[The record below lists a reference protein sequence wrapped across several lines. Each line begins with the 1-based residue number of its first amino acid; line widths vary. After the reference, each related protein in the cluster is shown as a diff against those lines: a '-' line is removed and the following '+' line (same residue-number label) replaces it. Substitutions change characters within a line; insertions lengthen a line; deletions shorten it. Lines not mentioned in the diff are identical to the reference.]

1 MFKKLLILGGLLALV
16 GLVLFGT
23 QFRGFVKTTHAYVK
37 NTVQDNIPME
47 FQIERA
53 RGMIKDLVPE
63 VRKNMMVIAKEEV
76 EVKQLGEQIA
86 QTETRLAKDKEQI
99 LKLKSDLAGGQSV
112 FTYAGRTYTADQVKG
127 DLANRFDRYKTSEAT
142 LASLRQMQAARQ
154 KSLDAAQQKLEGMLA
169 TKRQLAVEVEN
180 LEARLQIVSAAQTTS
195 EYQFDDSQLGQ
206 AKELVSNL
214 NTRLDVAERMVS
226 AEKQYHGEI
235 QLDAASPAN
244 IVNEV
249 TEYFSEKA
257 PVAENVAQN

>member
-16 GLVLFGT
+16 GALLFGR
-23 QFRGFVKTTHAYVK
+23 QIHSYVKTTHAYVN

-112 FTYAGRTYTADQVKG
+112 FSYAGRTYTADQVKG

-214 NTRLDVAERMVS
+214 KTRLDVAERIAS
-226 AEKQYHGEI
+226 AEKQYQGEI

-257 PVAENVAQN
+257 PIAENVAQN